1 MKKLDHIFRIAVV
14 AEKGSIHGRI
24 IKSFLTDEEE
34 PDSTFIVSFH
44 QHYHVFDKKRLK
56 LEIWFIQTDEKYFHL
71 VDMFCFSRRVDC
83 QLFCVDEHQLVQV
96 ESKQKYEKL
105 KCIINGD
112 FSPYS
117 SSENLRYI
125 LSAEEESNDEV
136 NQLGQALGASLIEVS
151 DNDEEIRQMF
161 TKLSEELLAL
171 KVGVTTIKE
180 DGGEDESTCSIV
192 TEPETVKS
200 PLLQRLKSWKLLR

>member
-71 VDMFCFSRRVDC
+71 
-83 QLFCVDEHQLVQV
+83 
-96 ESKQKYEKL
+96 
-105 KCIINGD
+105 
-112 FSPYS
+112 
-117 SSENLRYI
+117 
-125 LSAEEESNDEV
+125 
-136 NQLGQALGASLIEVS
+136 
-151 DNDEEIRQMF
+151 
-161 TKLSEELLAL
+161 EELIASYFVWMNISWSRL
-171 KVGVTTIKE
+171 
-180 DGGEDESTCSIV
+180 SQSRNM
-192 TEPETVKS
+192 KS
-200 PLLQRLKSWKLLR
+200 